1 MPSIVA
7 VAKRNEPPI
16 YHGGPASRRPLKAV
30 RVVEPGRLEVVDVPT
45 PDDSDQVV
53 VRIHQVGIC
62 GTDTKILSGK
72 IPVQYPRVM
81 GHEMVGEIASA
92 PPDSPY
98 PEGTRVLIDPGV
110 SCGWCHL
117 CRAGRTNIC
126 INGGLMGRDVDG
138 VFTEYT
144 LVPVDRLVPV
154 PDTISHKA
162 AGLLQVLGTC
172 VHAVKRV
179 QPFPG
184 QVAAVIGLGVT
195 GQLIAQLLRLRGMSV
210 VGITRSEWKRSLA
223 TELGA
228 VAVAEPDKA
237 SAVLTEITDGK
248 GPELVVEAVGT
259 EATLAEAIRLVG
271 TGGEILAYGTITG
284 GGSGLPYYELY
295 HKELTIYNPRAAV
308 TGDYA
313 DGVALTAA
321 GSLVLEP
328 IVSHELDLDEAAK
341 AFELVHDSSSLKV
354 LMKVG

>member
-1 MPSIVA
+1 M
-7 VAKRNEPPI
+7 
-16 YHGGPASRRPLKAV
+16 KAV

-72 IPVQYPRVM
+72 IPVAYPRIL
-81 GHEMVGEIASA
+81 GHEMIGEVSAA
-92 PPDSPY
+92 PPNSPY
-98 PEGTRVLIDPGV
+98 PAGTRVLVDPGV

-117 CRAGRTNIC
+117 CKAGRTNLC
-126 INGGLMGRDVDG
+126 INGGLLGRDVDG
-138 VFTEYT
+138 VFTEYIT
-144 LVPVDRLVPV
+144 VPINRLVAV
-154 PDTISHKA
+154 PDTISEKA

-195 GQLIAQLLRLRGMSV
+195 GQLIAQLLRMRGMNV

-223 TELGA
+223 SGLGA
-228 VAVAEPDKA
+228 VAVAEPDQA
-237 SAVLTEITDGK
+237 SSVLAEVTKGK

-259 EATLAEAIRLVG
+259 EATLAEAIKLVG

-284 GGSGLPYYELY
+284 GGEGLPYYELY
-295 HKELTIYNPRAAV
+295 HKELTLYNPRAALID
-308 TGDYA
+308 DYV
-313 DGVALTAA
+313 DGVALAAA
-321 GSLVLEP
+321 GAMSLDP
-328 IVSHELDLDEAAK
+328 IVSHQLDLDEAAS
-341 AFELVHDSSSLKV
+341 AFELVHDPSSLKV
-354 LMKVG
+354 LMKVS